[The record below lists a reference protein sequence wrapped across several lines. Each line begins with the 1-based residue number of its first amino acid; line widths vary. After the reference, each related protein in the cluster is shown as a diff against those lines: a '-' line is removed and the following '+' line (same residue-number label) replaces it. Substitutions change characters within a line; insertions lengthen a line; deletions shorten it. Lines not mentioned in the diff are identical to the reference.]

1 VSGAVFSLNAARL
14 ARRSK
19 GKVMASPLRFTLSAL
34 IFAALWTVFMVLW
47 SGDYGVANIVILA
60 VGGLITGFAWA
71 WAMAWVE
78 RRRAARA
85 K

>member
-1 VSGAVFSLNAARL
+1 MTSP
-14 ARRSK
+14 RR
-19 GKVMASPLRFTLSAL
+19 FILSAL

-47 SGDYGVANIVILA
+47 SGDYGVANIAILSI
-60 VGGLITGFAWA
+60 GGLITGFAWA

-78 RRRAARA
+78 RRRTARA

>member
-1 VSGAVFSLNAARL
+1 
-14 ARRSK
+14 
-19 GKVMASPLRFTLSAL
+19 MASPLRFTLSAL
-34 IFAALWTVFMVLW
+34 VFAALWTVFMVLW
-47 SGDYGVANIVILA
+47 SGDYGVANIAILS

-71 WAMAWVE
+71 WAMAWFE